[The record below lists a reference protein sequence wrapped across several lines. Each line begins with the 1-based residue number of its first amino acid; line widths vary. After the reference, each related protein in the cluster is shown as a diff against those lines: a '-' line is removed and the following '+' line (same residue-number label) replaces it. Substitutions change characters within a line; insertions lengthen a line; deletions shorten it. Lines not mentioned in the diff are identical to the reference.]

1 VTAIVVYALIGF
13 VVVPWI
19 AKGMVIPKV
28 AEQLDAEV
36 TVGKIR
42 CNPFTLSLT
51 IEGLSVPDRS
61 GAPMLSLDRMYAN
74 LQASSLIRWAL
85 VLKEL
90 RVENPYVAIRRLPDG
105 GINLLEVIQ
114 AFESE
119 EPLVEED
126 RGLPRAV
133 LQSIRMSDGRFE
145 LEDQAREEPLIW
157 QAGPSQLHLD
167 NISTLPGDQGGNEF
181 VIVLPQGGTIE
192 INGDVVVDPL
202 GLDGSLEFDKLVLTA
217 VWPLIGNKFE
227 FDLAGGNLSAELE
240 YHVRL
245 QDGELLLQMDGAD
258 FQLADLD
265 LRTRQDNA
273 EIATLSSVTVS
284 GVEAAWPEQTVRAES
299 LIVDGASAHVW
310 LAPDGR
316 PSWAD
321 LVPRETQEQIVE
333 TYRTVQDKI
342 DVDARLGRFELRD
355 ASASFE
361 DRTFDEPHRIELVD
375 AALSLT
381 DVSSE
386 PGSQWGLEA
395 SAGIGA
401 DSRASARGTFVA
413 APVTLDAEVR
423 LENLELSPFQ
433 DYVEKAAPL
442 ELLAGVVSSAGKVR
456 LAPADKEGQIRFQG
470 DLSVQGLD
478 LDETVTGGTLLGWG
492 DLKVTGIDARLA
504 PMSLEVDKADVYTAG
519 LEIAVAEDGTINLLQ
534 FTKALGA
541 GKRGGEGQ
549 REASAETSAP
559 AEPNKMPP
567 ARIGAVELHDCYG
580 VYKDATTPTA
590 FERKLDSIN
599 GTVSN
604 ITTTGQDT
612 ATLDIGA
619 AIDSGGAVSVT
630 GEMDILEYARSTDL
644 TVDIREV
651 HLPPMSPM
659 SIKIIGY
666 PIEGGLASL
675 DLEVDITD
683 YQLQAANHVEVNR
696 LQLGEKVT
704 GEGKIDAPIKLGVSM
719 LKDKN
724 GQITLDIPM
733 EGDLRDPE
741 FVVASAVSAAVA
753 GVMGSL
759 VKSPFRMLGR
769 LAGGSDEQDLEFVEF
784 ELGSA
789 TLEPHVVT
797 NLATL
802 AKGLE
807 DRPELSLEIAGAY
820 DPQADTTGLRE
831 AALYQEL
838 GGDVSA
844 GSLESL
850 PIRWLESRFEAQ
862 TSPSHA
868 AMVRGRYMSEDGSV
882 DEQGLRAELL
892 NELLAAQEVS
902 DADVQALAPARA
914 EAIRSF
920 LVDQQGVDAA
930 SVVVRPDPVTVEDG
944 EDKIRL
950 RLSLT
955 TD

>member
-19 AKGMVIPKV
+19 AKGVVIPKV

-90 RVENPYVAIRRLPDG
+90 RVENPYAAIRRLPDG

-413 APVTLDAEVR
+413 APVTLDAEVG

-567 ARIGAVELHDCYG
+567 AL
-580 VYKDATTPTA
+580 
-590 FERKLDSIN
+590 
-599 GTVSN
+599 
-604 ITTTGQDT
+604 TTTGQDT

-850 PIRWLESRFEAQ
+850 PIRWLESTFEAQ